1 MPPTKERTPE
11 LRTRIFEAAI
21 EVLASQGVSGVT
33 TRRVAELAGTSPP
46 AIYEL
51 FGHKAGLVREV
62 FYEGFRRLLAA
73 LQQLDMTDNPTHDLV
88 QAVLSIRDFANAN
101 PHLFAV
107 MYAQPFDVYEPNPE
121 ERRLGDGTR
130 QFIVGRV
137 ERCSDAGLI
146 VGDPVDIAHGLLGL
160 AIGLGTQETAGW
172 LGSTEAA
179 RRRRWSTA
187 VWALISGLK
196 S

>member
-1 MPPTKERTPE
+1 MPRTKERTPE
-11 LRTRIFEAAI
+11 LRRRIFDVAI
-21 EVLASQGVSGVT
+21 DVLESEGVPGVT
-33 TRRVAELAGTSPP
+33 TRRVAALAGTSPP

-51 FGHKAGLVREV
+51 FGHKAGLVREL

-73 LQQLDMTDNPTHDLV
+73 LEQLDVTDDPDEDVV
-88 QAVLSIRDFANAN
+88 QTVLTLRDFANAN

-107 MYAQPFDVYEPNPE
+107 MYAQPFEVYMPNAD

-137 ERCSDAGLI
+137 ERCCAAGLV
-146 VGDPVDIAHGLLGL
+146 VGDAVDIAHGLLGL
-160 AIGLGTQETAGW
+160 AIGLATQETAGW

-179 RRRRWSTA
+179 RRRRWLTA
-187 VWALISGLK
+187 IWALLSGLRP
-196 S
+196 